1 VCVCERE
8 RESVCVLV
16 YVLVPVSDNTVLYH
30 NLQTQEQYF
39 KICRSLQ
46 LGLDLT
52 LLRKVTGHNKILQLQ
67 KKYIH

>member
-1 VCVCERE
+1 MNVGVCACT
-8 RESVCVLV
+8 
-16 YVLVPVSDNTVLYH
+16 VPLLDNTVLYH

-39 KICRSLQ
+39 KISRCLQ

-52 LLRKVTGHNKILQLQ
+52 LLCKVTGHNKILQLQ